1 MRLAYKGHPHCKI
14 SHPENM
20 TSAWG
25 PCSESHGICLRE
37 LKKITIPIPS
47 ATVKT
52 TSSASRKVA
61 AQTRTVGIGLT
72 QNQGFA
78 WLVGGGQAIPKTASA
93 ATWLSEA
100 GLCCYVLCAPAKHIS
115 GFAPVVAVNVVE
127 MCYEKSL
134 LHGFQHQKQILET
147 GCTLR
152 WPGHRA

>member
-52 TSSASRKVA
+52 TSSASHKVA

-100 GLCCYVLCAPAKHIS
+100 GCLRLAY
-115 GFAPVVAVNVVE
+115 AVMSCVHLPNT
-127 MCYEKSL
+127 YLDLPQSSRS
-134 LHGFQHQKQILET
+134 T
-147 GCTLR
+147 
-152 WPGHRA
+152 W